1 MVNTFKSPLQKAVVG
16 WLSANPGISI
26 TELGRRADIDR
37 GDLSKINSGQKH
49 SLNMESAARLAQ
61 AMGTTVEGLLTGEAS
76 APQTTGA
83 ATTGP
88 DLGARMIPLADIDP
102 SPDNPRKDF
111 DEEQLAQ
118 LAASIAAQGL
128 LQPIVVRAKGAR
140 FEIVAGERRY
150 RALKLNNAT
159 EALCLVR
166 EGDDEATTR
175 ALSIIEN
182 LQRADI
188 KPVEEADAF
197 LALAQLDPK
206 KWNATTIGKAIGM
219 SDRFVA
225 QRLSIARNLAPALK
239 EKLARGELKIE
250 NARLLAGWPQTL
262 QGKVSLRDWTDA
274 THIRSQLRSMVVPVT
289 RRAFDLKLYTGEI
302 VEQDGEKFFADKDV
316 FLRLQDEAAAR
327 LAVSLSTEWPGARF
341 VERTVINDYC
351 WADDGD
357 MVSWWSDKREAD
369 GLLEG
374 LAREDVT
381 ALVYIANGDH
391 EVVTLKGVVPRE
403 TFDVKVGGVNE
414 GGGGGDAREQNDQQH
429 KQVAAAIDE
438 VRGKLLEDMPGHAQL
453 AQALFIY
460 AALGSLG
467 QVLIETDPSDYL
479 GPWKAQLEGILD
491 MQEHGWE
498 PYDPPA
504 EGEDKLWTWL
514 TQQGPEQI
522 EQMFCR
528 LMAVQIAPSRY
539 RSPEAPQLAA
549 YKTLGIELPEVLQQL
564 YADEA
569 AAEAQEDEDDEDL
582 AEQLTGDQ
590 AEAA

>member
-1 MVNTFKSPLQKAVVG
+1 MVNKFKSPLQKAVVT
-16 WLSANPGISI
+16 WLTAHPDV
-26 TELGRRADIDR
+26 TVAELSRRAEIDKS
-37 GDLSKINSGQKH
+37 DLGKINTGAKH
-49 SLNMESAARLAQ
+49 SLNMESAVRLAK
-61 AMGTTVEGLLTGEAS
+61 AMGTTVEGLLGEA
-76 APQTTGA
+76 A
-83 ATTGP
+83 ATDAGSQATH
-88 DLGARMIPLADIDP
+88 LIPLDRIDP

-111 DEEQLAQ
+111 EEEPLAQ
-118 LAASIAAQGL
+118 LAASIAEQGL
-128 LQPIVVRAKGAR
+128 LQPIVVRPKGER

-150 RALKLNNAT
+150 RALRLNEAK

-166 EGDDEATTR
+166 QGDDEATTR
-175 ALSIIEN
+175 ALRIIEN

-188 KPVEEADAF
+188 KPVEEANAF

-239 EKLARGELKIE
+239 EKLAAGELKIE
-250 NARLLAGWPQTL
+250 QARVLSGWPQAL
-262 QGKVSLRDWTDA
+262 QAKVQLHGWEDA
-274 THIRSQLRSMVVPVT
+274 SHVRNQLRAMVIPAT
-289 RRAFDLKLYTGEI
+289 RAAFDLKLYAGEI
-302 VEQDGEKFFADKDV
+302 VEQDGEKFFADKDA

-327 LAVSLSTEWPGARF
+327 LAVSSLKEWPGARF
-341 VERTVINDYC
+341 VERTVLSDYC

-357 MVSWWSDKREAD
+357 TVGWWEDKREAN
-369 GLLEG
+369 GLHEG

-381 ALVYIANGDH
+381 ALVYVTDRDH
-391 EVVTLKGVVPRE
+391 EVVTFKGVVPRE
-403 TFDVKVGGVNE
+403 TFDAKVGGGNDRD
-414 GGGGGDAREQNDQQH
+414 GDGDDRGQNDQQH

-438 VRGKLLEDMPGHAQL
+438 VRGKLLEDMPSHAQL
-453 AQALFIY
+453 AQVLFIY

-467 QVLIETDPSDYL
+467 QVIIETDPSEYL
-479 GPWKAQLEGILD
+479 APWKAQLEGILD
-491 MQEHGWE
+491 IQPHGWE

-504 EGEDKLWTWL
+504 EGEDKLWVWL
-514 TQQGPEQI
+514 TKQGPEQI

-528 LMAVQIAPSRY
+528 LMALQVAPSRY

-549 YKTLGIELPEVLQQL
+549 YKALGIDLPEALQQL

-569 AAEAQEDEDDEDL
+569 ADEAQLDEDDEDL
-582 AEQLTGDQ
+582 ANELTGDE